1 MLSFKPG
8 GHIDAS
14 IAWHQGA
21 NHVLLPPPPP
31 RPLPAQTR
39 RSLVLFIASLFL
51 SLSLSLRSLARC
63 VRVCV
68 CVCMFWVLR
77 LVSSMLGG
85 QAASD
90 APPHVFQP
98 LYRFKPFWK
107 SLPAAPMCGR
117 TSRSGSLPGL
127 GLSSHFNIDTP
138 QPDAVNCKDD
148 TPSVATK

>member
-1 MLSFKPG
+1 MPRSPG
-8 GHIDAS
+8 TRVQITS
-14 IAWHQGA
+14 YCR
-21 NHVLLPPPPP
+21 PP
-31 RPLPAQTR
+31 RCRPRREEVSCYSLPL
-39 RSLVLFIASLFL
+39 SLSV
-51 SLSLSLRSLARC
+51 SLSLSLCLSSLLSPLSRAMC
-63 VRVCV
+63 PCV